1 MKLPNGESAIVP
13 ADAIH
18 LFDVV
23 RIIKDVDGGL
33 TEGDEGTVVDV
44 LAPGVFE
51 VEFSDEEGR
60 AHAIVPL
67 RAEQLAVVYHA
78 DVRRG
83 AAANRFEVYQDSS
96 GEYRWRFKAPDGQII
111 ATSRNGYPNKDD
123 AIESVEA
130 IKVSIPAAEVVAI

>member
-1 MKLPNGESAIVP
+1 MM

-23 RIIKDVDGGL
+23 RIITNDVDGGL
-33 TEGDEGTVVDV
+33 QEGDEGTVVDV

-60 AHAIVPL
+60 AHAILSL
-67 RAEQLAVVYHA
+67 RAEQLAVVHRVEA
-78 DVRRG
+78 RHS
-83 AAANRFEVYQDSS
+83 AAAKKFEVYQDSR
-96 GEYRWRFKAPDGQII
+96 GEWRWRLKSRDGLTI
-111 ATSRNGYPNKDD
+111 ATSGVGYPNKDD
-123 AIESVEA
+123 AIDSVEA